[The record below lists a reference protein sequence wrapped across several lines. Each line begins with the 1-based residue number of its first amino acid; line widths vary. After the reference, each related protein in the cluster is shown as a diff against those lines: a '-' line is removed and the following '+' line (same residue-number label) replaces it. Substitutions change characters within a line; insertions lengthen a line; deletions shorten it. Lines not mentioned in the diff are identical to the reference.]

1 MYKKLLTAVFL
12 VFVLVGATGASAD
25 GFDDLNILTEYY
37 PPFNYEEENRTKGI
51 SVDLL
56 LEVTDEMGSDLE
68 RSDIQLK
75 QWSTVYQQAK
85 NQPGNMLFSTTR
97 TAQREDLF
105 KWAGPIASNQFCL
118 IVKKDSGITISGT
131 DDIMKKD
138 LKVTVV
144 HDDVAQQMLQ
154 SAGVPADNMID
165 RPFPGLCIMDLHRN
179 NADAMAYG
187 KHAAM
192 WMLGLYGF
200 NSHHYTSA
208 HTIQEGDLYYAFNKN
223 VEDDVV
229 NRFQNALDAVKAS
242 GRFDTILEGYR

>member
-1 MYKKLLTAVFL
+1 MYKRIFTAVFL
-12 VFVLVGATGASAD
+12 VFSLLGTTGASAD
-25 GFDDLNILTEYY
+25 GFDDLNVLTEYY

-56 LEVTDEMGSDLE
+56 LEVTDEMGSGLE
-68 RSDIQLK
+68 RSDIQLG
-75 QWSTVYQQAK
+75 QWSKVYQQTK

-97 TAQREDLF
+97 TEKRENLF

-118 IVKKDSGITISGT
+118 IVKKANGITIT
-131 DDIMKKD
+131 DINDIMKKN

-154 SAGVPADNMID
+154 SAGVPDDNMIE

-179 NADAMAYG
+179 NVDAMAYG
-187 KHAAM
+187 KHVAM

-200 NSHHYTSA
+200 NSYEYTSA
-208 HTIQEGDLYYAFNKN
+208 YTIQEGDLYYAFNKK

-229 NRFQNALDAVKAS
+229 NRFQQALDTVKAS
-242 GRFDTILEGYR
+242 GEFDAILNRYR

>member
-1 MYKKLLTAVFL
+1 MCKKILSAAFL
-12 VFVLVGATGASAD
+12 VFFLLGTTGLSAED
-25 GFDDLNILTEYY
+25 FEDLNVLTEYY
-37 PPFNYEEENRTKGI
+37 PPFNYEEENKTKGI

-56 LEVTDEMGSDLE
+56 LEVTEEMGSAFKK
-68 RSDIQLK
+68 SDIQLK
-75 QWSTVYQQAK
+75 QWSKVYQQAK

-97 TAQREDLF
+97 TEKREDLF

-118 IVKKDSGITISGT
+118 IVKKANGITVT
-131 DDIMKKD
+131 DIKDIMKKN

-154 SAGVPADNMID
+154 SAGVPAENMID

-187 KHAAM
+187 KHAVM

-200 NSHHYTSA
+200 NSYDYTSA
-208 HTIQEGDLYYAFNKN
+208 YTIQEGDLYYAFNKK

-229 NRFQNALDAVKAS
+229 NRFQKALDRVKAS
-242 GRFDTILEGYR
+242 GEFDAILDRYR